1 MEHLFNL
8 HIRNLN
14 FLDRTATDVSPA
26 KRVCAYLI
34 DWFLSSLAALFPICM
49 LWSALTHQTETMT
62 QATVFALR
70 DQAGMMPAV
79 LAAIAGLILSL
90 TYMVIIPW
98 KVTPG
103 QTPGK
108 RMMNLQMVS
117 KDGSPLG
124 LKKLLIRQ
132 IFGGLLLEGML
143 YTGSSLLQDTI
154 SLTTGLNL
162 TGILTYASLL
172 LTVISLIM
180 AMAAP
185 SRRMLHDYLA
195 GSRIVEVNS
204 ARPDQQI

>member
-8 HIRNLN
+8 HIRNLS

-49 LWSALTHQTETMT
+49 LWTAITGQTETMT

-70 DQAGMMPAV
+70 DQAGLMPAV

-90 TYMVIIPW
+90 AYMVIIPW

-108 RMMNLQMVS
+108 RIMNLKMVS

-132 IFGGLLLEGML
+132 VLGLLLLEGML

-162 TGILTYASLL
+162 TGILTYASLIM
-172 LTVISLIM
+172 TAISLIM

-185 SRRMLHDYLA
+185 SRCMLHDYLA
-195 GSRIVEVNS
+195 GSRIIEASNN
-204 ARPDQQI
+204 RTDQQI